1 MLSRHLEVSLR
12 LAMTLARQKSHE
24 YLTVEHLLLALLEN
38 NHAATTLK
46 ACGGDISTLR
56 AELEAYIN
64 KHTPTLDEDV
74 EQSPQPTQSFD
85 RILQRAI
92 FHVQSIGGGRL
103 VEGSDILVSMF
114 SEHDTYAVYL
124 LKKQGVSRLELTQY
138 LSHGQD
144 KADDGEAKS
153 GISSDSRSEKTS
165 KDPLVDFATNLNKR
179 AAEGKTDPLIGRA
192 SEIERTAQVLCRRR
206 KNNPL
211 LVGDPGVGKTSIAEG
226 LAWLI
231 INEKAPKPLNG
242 CVIYSLDI
250 GSLIA
255 GTKYRGD
262 FEKRMKSLL
271 DALRKKPN
279 AILFIDEIHMIIGAG
294 SSMSSNMDVSN
305 LIKPALANGE
315 LRCIGS
321 TTFSEYRQVFEKD
334 HALSRRFQKIDV
346 KEPSIEDSIDILRG
360 LKPRYEEFHNVSY
373 TDAALVS
380 AVKLSAKHVHERFL
394 PDKAIDVIDEAGAYK
409 RLGITPEIAD
419 TEAEDALLTTLE
431 EETSSSKAKSF
442 EFAELSQDSD
452 SAESGPKSMHQAADD
467 VDDSTNDDTST
478 SDKVDVSKSD
488 TSHNSAEAH
497 KSVTVIDVED
507 IEAIVAKLARIPPK
521 SVSND
526 DKSLLEHLDRDLKRL
541 VFGQDEAIDTLSDA
555 IKLSR
560 AGLKSPDKP
569 IGSFMFAGPTGVGK
583 TEVSRQLANLL
594 GVELVRFDMSEYMEA
609 HTASRLI
616 GAPPGYVGFD
626 QGGLLTEKIN
636 QFPHCVLLL
645 DEIEKA
651 HPDVFN
657 LLLQVMDHGTL
668 TDNNGRVS
676 SFKQVILI
684 MTTNVGADS
693 MSRASMGFTHQDHSK
708 DNSEA
713 LKRVFT
719 PEFRNRLDAIIQF
732 NPLDPSIVVSVVDK
746 FLVELQAQLDDKQVM
761 LEIDDE
767 VRDYLAAKGYDRL
780 MGARPM
786 QRLIQDEIKKPL
798 ASMILFGDLA
808 DGGTVHV
815 TLQTT
820 EDESE
825 QGSSTI
831 STDKADDNQPKAMDK
846 ATVNNREILLT
857 VVETHGSRNGDHSQ
871 SMPS

>member
-1 MLSRHLEVSLR
+1 MDADS
-12 LAMTLARQKSHE
+12 
-24 YLTVEHLLLALLEN
+24 
-38 NHAATTLK
+38 
-46 ACGGDISTLR
+46 
-56 AELEAYIN
+56 
-64 KHTPTLDEDV
+64 

-124 LKKQGVSRLELTQY
+124 LKKQGISRLELTQY

-144 KADDGEAKS
+144 KDEPSEPRASMTGERRSA
-153 GISSDSRSEKTS
+153 SEKTS
-165 KDPLVDFATNLNKR
+165 KDPLVEFATNLNQR
-179 AAEGKTDPLIGRA
+179 AAEGKTDPLIGRGP
-192 SEIERTAQVLCRRR
+192 EIERAAQVLCRRR

-211 LVGDPGVGKTSIAEG
+211 LVGEPGVGKTSIAEG

-231 INEKAPKPLNG
+231 INDKAPKPLNG

-271 DALRKKPN
+271 DALKKKPN

-321 TTFSEYRQVFEKD
+321 TTFTEYRQVFEKD

-346 KEPSIEDSIDILRG
+346 KEPSVDDSIDILRG
-360 LKPRYEEFHNVSY
+360 LKPRYEEFHNVEY
-373 TDAALVS
+373 TDEALVT
-380 AVKLSAKHVHERFL
+380 AVQLSAKHIHERFL

-409 RLGITPEIAD
+409 RLGIVADLDDIDAEESFIANLEQD
-419 TEAEDALLTTLE
+419 FDAQIDADE
-431 EETSSSKAKSF
+431 EGLGGDADDDSLDETSTANEMQEEANMAKANDKANGSKKSKGKR
-442 EFAELSQDSD
+442 A
-452 SAESGPKSMHQAADD
+452 PIK
-467 VDDSTNDDTST
+467 
-478 SDKVDVSKSD
+478 
-488 TSHNSAEAH
+488 
-497 KSVTVIDVED
+497 IDVAD
-507 IEAIVAKLARIPPK
+507 IEAIIAKLARIPPK
-521 SVSND
+521 SVSSD
-526 DKSLLEHLDRDLKRL
+526 DKSILEHLDRDLKHL
-541 VFGQDEAIDTLSDA
+541 VFGQDEAIETLADA

-560 AGLKSPDKP
+560 AGLKAPDKP

-616 GAPPGYVGFD
+616 GAPPGYVGYD

-636 QFPHCVLLL
+636 QHPHCVLLL

-668 TDNNGRVS
+668 TDNNGRVAI
-676 SFKQVILI
+676 FKQVIVI
-684 MTTNVGADS
+684 MTTNVGAES
-693 MSRASMGFTHQDHSK
+693 ISRSSMGFTQQDHSR
-708 DNSEA
+708 DNTEA

-732 NPLDPSIVVSVVDK
+732 NALDTSVVVSVVDK
-746 FLVELQAQLDDKQVM
+746 FLVELQVQLDDKQVT

-767 VRDYLAAKGYDRL
+767 VRDYLAEKGYDRL

-798 ASMILFGDLA
+798 ASMILFGDLVNGGIVHLSLEPKEANEQDGDTVKLDKNGGKSSDKGSA
-808 DGGTVHV
+808 D
-815 TLQTT
+815 
-820 EDESE
+820 SR
-825 QGSSTI
+825 I
-831 STDKADDNQPKAMDK
+831 
-846 ATVNNREILLT
+846 ILT
-857 VVETHGSRNGDHSQ
+857 VVETHEPHPDSESLA
-871 SMPS
+871 S

>member
-38 NHAATTLK
+38 THAANTLT
-46 ACGGDISTLR
+46 ACNANVTALR
-56 AELEAYIN
+56 TELEAYIN
-64 KHTPTLDEDV
+64 KHTPTVDPDT

-124 LKKQGVSRLELTQY
+124 LKKQGISRLELTQY

-144 KADDGEAKS
+144 KDESSEPRASMTGERR
-153 GISSDSRSEKTS
+153 SSASEKTS
-165 KDPLVDFATNLNKR
+165 KDPLVEFATNLNQR
-179 AAEGKTDPLIGRA
+179 AAEGKTDPLIGRGP
-192 SEIERTAQVLCRRR
+192 EIERAAQVLCRRR

-211 LVGDPGVGKTSIAEG
+211 LVGEPGVGKTSIAEG

-231 INEKAPKPLNG
+231 INDKAPKPLNG

-271 DALRKKPN
+271 DALKKKPN

-321 TTFSEYRQVFEKD
+321 TTFTEYRQVFEKD

-346 KEPSIEDSIDILRG
+346 KEPSVDDTIDILRG
-360 LKPRYEEFHNVSY
+360 LKPRYEEFHNVEY
-373 TDAALVS
+373 TDEALVT
-380 AVKLSAKHVHERFL
+380 AVQLSAKHIHERFL

-409 RLGITPEIAD
+409 RLGVVADADDIAAEESFIAD
-419 TEAEDALLTTLE
+419 IEQDFDAQIEADSDAYDDNE
-431 EETSSSKAKSF
+431 MQDEADIAKANDRAKS
-442 EFAELSQDSD
+442 
-452 SAESGPKSMHQAADD
+452 SA
-467 VDDSTNDDTST
+467 
-478 SDKVDVSKSD
+478 DKHVKGKR
-488 TSHNSAEAH
+488 API
-497 KSVTVIDVED
+497 KIDVAD
-507 IEAIVAKLARIPPK
+507 IEAIIAKLARIPPK
-521 SVSND
+521 SVSSD
-526 DKSLLEHLDRDLKRL
+526 DKSILQHLDRDLKHL
-541 VFGQDEAIDTLSDA
+541 VFGQDEAIATLADA

-560 AGLKSPDKP
+560 AGLKAPDKP

-616 GAPPGYVGFD
+616 GAPPGYVGYD

-636 QFPHCVLLL
+636 QHPHCVLLF

-668 TDNNGRVS
+668 TDNNGRVAI
-676 SFKQVILI
+676 FKQVIVI
-684 MTTNVGADS
+684 MTTNVGAES
-693 MSRASMGFTHQDHSK
+693 ISRSSMGFTQQDHSR
-708 DNSEA
+708 DNTEA

-732 NPLDPSIVVSVVDK
+732 NPLDTSVVVSVVDK
-746 FLVELQAQLDDKQVM
+746 FLVELQVQLDDKQVT

-767 VRDYLAAKGYDRL
+767 VREYLADKGYDRL

-798 ASMILFGDLA
+798 ANMILFGDLVN
-808 DGGTVHV
+808 GGVVHL
-815 TLQTT
+815 TL
-820 EDESE
+820 ESE
-825 QGSSTI
+825 ANGDTVKLDKSSDKGSSDSRI
-831 STDKADDNQPKAMDK
+831 
-846 ATVNNREILLT
+846 VLT
-857 VVETHGSRNGDHSQ
+857 VVETHEPRPDSESLA
-871 SMPS
+871 S

>member
-38 NHAATTLK
+38 NNAATTLK
-46 ACGGDISTLR
+46 ACGADIASLR
-56 AELEAYIN
+56 SDLEAYIE
-64 KHTPTLDEDV
+64 KHTPTLDADL
-74 EQSPQPTQSFD
+74 EQTPQATQSFD

-92 FHVQSIGGGRL
+92 FHVQSIGSGRL
-103 VEGSDILVSMF
+103 VQGSDILVSMF

-138 LSHGQD
+138 LSHGNEGD
-144 KADDGEAKS
+144 ETRNS
-153 GISSDSRSEKTS
+153 GSDSENGDAKGARLK
-165 KDPLVDFATNLNKR
+165 KDPLSEFAQNLNKR
-179 AAEGKTDPLIGRA
+179 AAEGKTDPLIGR
-192 SEIERTAQVLCRRR
+192 STEIERAAQVLCRRR

-231 INEKAPKPLNG
+231 INNKAPKPLQG

-262 FEKRMKSLL
+262 FEKRMKALL
-271 DALRKKPN
+271 DALKAKPN

-321 TTFSEYRQVFEKD
+321 TTFTEYRQVFEKD
-334 HALSRRFQKIDV
+334 HALSRRFQKIDIN
-346 KEPSIEDSIDILRG
+346 EPSIDDSIEILRG
-360 LKPRYEEFHNVSY
+360 LKPRYEEFHNVEY

-380 AVKLSAKHVHERFL
+380 AVKLSAKHIHERFL

-409 RLGITPEIAD
+409 RLGITPEADQVEDENQLIDEINNTDNTDYEAQIEADESELEHDAD
-419 TEAEDALLTTLE
+419 TDFDNEDQLDADIRAEDNA
-431 EETSSSKAKSF
+431 ETES
-442 EFAELSQDSD
+442 SD
-452 SAESGPKSMHQAADD
+452 SREEADKD
-467 VDDSTNDDTST
+467 RP
-478 SDKVDVSKSD
+478 
-488 TSHNSAEAH
+488 AP
-497 KSVTVIDVED
+497 TVIDVED
-507 IEAIVAKLARIPPK
+507 IEAIISKLARIPPK

-526 DKSLLEHLDRDLKRL
+526 DKSLLQYLERDLNRL
-541 VFGQDEAIDTLSDA
+541 VFGQDEAIKTLSDA

-560 AGLKSPDKP
+560 AGLKSSDKP

-583 TEVSRQLANLL
+583 TEVSKQLANLM
-594 GVELVRFDMSEYMEA
+594 GIELVRFDMSEYMEA

-636 QFPHCVLLL
+636 QHPHCVLLL

-657 LLLQVMDHGTL
+657 LLLQVMDHGSL
-668 TDNNGRVS
+668 TDNNGRVA

-693 MSRASMGFTHQDHSK
+693 ISRASMGFTKQDHSK
-708 DNSEA
+708 DNTEA
-713 LKRVFT
+713 MNRVFT

-732 NPLDPSIVVSVVDK
+732 NPLDPSIVISVVDK
-746 FLVELQAQLDDKQVM
+746 FLVELQAQLDDKQVV
-761 LEIDDE
+761 LEIDDA
-767 VRDYLAAKGYDRL
+767 VREYLAEKGYDRL

-786 QRLIQDEIKKPL
+786 QRLIQNEIKKPL
-798 ASMILFGDLA
+798 ANMVLFGDLSE
-808 DGGTVHV
+808 GGAVHV
-815 TLQTT
+815 TLS
-820 EDESE
+820 DEPFESPVD
-825 QGSSTI
+825 SD
-831 STDKADDNQPKAMDK
+831 DKAA
-846 ATVNNREILLT
+846 AEGSRILLT
-857 VVETHGSRNGDHSQ
+857 VVEQHGQRGVEYAEG
-871 SMPS
+871 

>member
-1 MLSRHLEVSLR
+1 MLSLELQSTLR
-12 LAMTLARQKSHE
+12 LVVTLAKQRAHE

-38 NHAATTLK
+38 ENAVEALV
-46 ACGGDISTLR
+46 ACAVNVDQLGKDLTQ
-56 AELEAYIN
+56 YIDE
-64 KHTPTLDEDV
+64 HTPTVDINEDY
-74 EQSPQPTQSFD
+74 SPQPTRSFD

-92 FHVQSIGGGRL
+92 FHVQSVASSRL
-103 VEGSDILVSMF
+103 VEGSDLLVSMF

-124 LKKQGVSRLELTQY
+124 LKKQGVTRLELTQY

-144 KADDGEAKS
+144 KKVRDKLTSVETEEAGEKAN
-153 GISSDSRSEKTS
+153 
-165 KDPLVDFATNLNKR
+165 KDPLTEFTINLNQK
-179 AAEGKTDPLIGRA
+179 ASTGGTDPLIGRQA
-192 SEIERTAQVLCRRR
+192 EIERTAQILCRRR

-231 INEKAPKPLNG
+231 VNDKAPKPLSG
-242 CVIYSLDI
+242 CVVYSLDI
-250 GSLIA
+250 GALIA

-262 FEKRMKSLL
+262 FEKRMKALL
-271 DALRKKPN
+271 DALKAKPN

-305 LIKPALANGE
+305 LIKPALASGE

-321 TTFSEYRQVFEKD
+321 TTFAEYRQVFEKD

-346 KEPSIEDSIDILRG
+346 NEPSINETIDILRG
-360 LKPRYEEFHNVSY
+360 LKKQYEKFHNVSY
-373 TDAALVS
+373 TDQALQS
-380 AVKLSAKHVHERFL
+380 AVHLAVKHIHERFL
-394 PDKAIDVIDEAGAYK
+394 PDKAIDVIDEAGAFV
-409 RLGITPEIAD
+409 RLQKQAENQVESSVDSNQSVDAVANDKLSNQPVVD
-419 TEAEDALLTTLE
+419 EDALVDDLDI
-431 EETSSSKAKSF
+431 S
-442 EFAELSQDSD
+442 
-452 SAESGPKSMHQAADD
+452 HAADGVVEPEAMLSEAD
-467 VDDSTNDDTST
+467 N
-478 SDKVDVSKSD
+478 KVIDAAQQDGEV
-488 TSHNSAEAH
+488 
-497 KSVTVIDVED
+497 VIDVPQ
-507 IEAIVAKLARIPPK
+507 IEYIISKIARIPPK
-521 SVSND
+521 SVSTD
-526 DKSLLEHLDRDLKRL
+526 DKSVLQNLESNLKHL
-541 VFGQDEAIDTLSDA
+541 VFGQDEAIKNLADA

-560 AGLKSPDKP
+560 AGLKPDDKP

-594 GVELVRFDMSEYMEA
+594 GIELVRFDMSEYMEA

-657 LLLQVMDHGTL
+657 LLLQVMDHGSL
-668 TDNNGRVS
+668 TDNNGRTS

-693 MSRASMGFTHQDHSK
+693 ISRNSMGFTKQDHSR

-713 LKRVFT
+713 MKRMFT

-732 NPLDPSIVVSVVDK
+732 NPLDQNVIVSVVDK
-746 FLVELQAQLDDKQVM
+746 FLVELQAQLDDKKVV

-767 VRDYLAAKGYDRL
+767 VRNYLAEKGYDRL

-786 QRLIQDEIKKPL
+786 NRLIQDEIKKPL
-798 ASMILFGDLA
+798 AEQILFGDLVN
-808 DGGTVHV
+808 GGTVSIRMNADKTAIELV
-815 TLQTT
+815 PI
-820 EDESE
+820 DEK
-825 QGSSTI
+825 QV
-831 STDKADDNQPKAMDK
+831 DN
-846 ATVNNREILLT
+846 V
-857 VVETHGSRNGDHSQ
+857 
-871 SMPS
+871 

>member
-38 NHAATTLK
+38 NHAASTLK
-46 ACGGDISTLR
+46 ACGSDNAALR
-56 AELEAYIN
+56 TELEAYID
-64 KHTPTLDEDV
+64 KHTPKLDEDV

-144 KADDGEAKS
+144 KEEDSESNAS
-153 GISSDSRSEKTS
+153 TSTSSRSEKTS
-165 KDPLVDFATNLNKR
+165 KDPLVEFATNLNQR

-192 SEIERTAQVLCRRR
+192 NEIERTAQVLCRRR

-231 INEKAPKPLNG
+231 INDKAPKPLSG

-262 FEKRMKSLL
+262 FEKRMKGLL
-271 DALRKKPN
+271 DALKKKPN

-346 KEPSIEDSIDILRG
+346 NEPSIDDSIDILRG

-373 TDAALVS
+373 TDAALVT
-380 AVKLSAKHVHERFL
+380 AVKLSAKHIHERFL

-409 RLGITPEIAD
+409 RLGISAD
-419 TEAEDALLTTLE
+419 TADTKAEDALISSLEKGSLTSVLKKDGSDTAVNSELDDADLE
-431 EETSSSKAKSF
+431 ALGESLGDEQSSSSSKAD
-442 EFAELSQDSD
+442 LSKTSA
-452 SAESGPKSMHQAADD
+452 AESEAVESSTESDESNADAAP
-467 VDDSTNDDTST
+467 TI
-478 SDKVDVSKSD
+478 
-488 TSHNSAEAH
+488 
-497 KSVTVIDVED
+497 IDVED

-526 DKSLLEHLDRDLKRL
+526 DKSILEHLDRDLKRL
-541 VFGQDEAIDTLSDA
+541 VFGQDEAIGTLADA

-560 AGLKSPDKP
+560 AGLKSPEKP

-583 TEVSRQLANLL
+583 TEVSRQLAKLL
-594 GVELVRFDMSEYMEA
+594 GVELIRFDMSEYMEA

-636 QFPHCVLLL
+636 QFPHSVLLL

-668 TDNNGRVS
+668 TDNNGRVA
-676 SFKQVILI
+676 SFKQVIII

-693 MSRASMGFTHQDHSK
+693 ISRSSMGFTHQDHSK
-708 DNSEA
+708 DNTEA
-713 LKRVFT
+713 LNRVFT

-732 NPLDPSIVVSVVDK
+732 NALDPSVVVSVVDK
-746 FLVELQAQLDDKQVM
+746 FLVELQAQLDDKQVV

-767 VRDYLAAKGYDRL
+767 VRDYLAEKGYDRL

-798 ASMILFGDLA
+798 ASMILFGELS
-808 DGGTVHV
+808 DGGAVHV
-815 TLQTT
+815 TLAPK
-820 EDESE
+820 SE
-825 QGSSTI
+825 EGADLD
-831 STDKADDNQPKAMDK
+831 STDSQASDAQVSTKGSRI
-846 ATVNNREILLT
+846 VLT
-857 VVETHGSRNGDHSQ
+857 VVESHASPHDHNESL
-871 SMPS
+871 PS

>member
-38 NHAATTLK
+38 TNAANTLT
-46 ACGGDISTLR
+46 ACNANVSTLR
-56 AELEAYIN
+56 SELEAYIN
-64 KHTPTLDEDV
+64 KHTPTVDAET

-124 LKKQGVSRLELTQY
+124 LKKQGISRLELTQY

-144 KADDGEAKS
+144 KDEPSEPRASMTGERRSA
-153 GISSDSRSEKTS
+153 SEKTS
-165 KDPLVDFATNLNKR
+165 KDPLVEFATNLNQR
-179 AAEGKTDPLIGRA
+179 AAEGKTDPLIGRGP
-192 SEIERTAQVLCRRR
+192 EIERAAQVLCRRR

-211 LVGDPGVGKTSIAEG
+211 LVGEPGVGKTSIAEG

-231 INEKAPKPLNG
+231 INDKAPKPLNG

-271 DALRKKPN
+271 DALKKKPN

-321 TTFSEYRQVFEKD
+321 TTFTEYRQVFEKD

-346 KEPSIEDSIDILRG
+346 KEPSVDDSIDILRG
-360 LKPRYEEFHNVSY
+360 LKPRYEEFHNVEY
-373 TDAALVS
+373 TDEALVT
-380 AVKLSAKHVHERFL
+380 AVQLSAKHIHERFL

-409 RLGITPEIAD
+409 RLGIVADLDDIDAEESFIAD
-419 TEAEDALLTTLE
+419 LEQDFDAQIDADE
-431 EETSSSKAKSF
+431 EGF
-442 EFAELSQDSD
+442 E
-452 SAESGPKSMHQAADD
+452 G
-467 VDDSTNDDTST
+467 VDDDGIDDTGT
-478 SDKVDVSKSD
+478 VNEMQDEANAAKANDRAKADGSK
-488 TSHNSAEAH
+488 
-497 KSVTVIDVED
+497 KSKGKRAPIKIDVAD

-521 SVSND
+521 SVSSD
-526 DKSLLEHLDRDLKRL
+526 DKSILQHLDRDLKHL
-541 VFGQDEAIDTLSDA
+541 VFGQDEAIETLADA

-560 AGLKSPDKP
+560 AGLKAPDKP

-616 GAPPGYVGFD
+616 GAPPGYVGYD

-636 QFPHCVLLL
+636 QHPHCVLLL

-668 TDNNGRVS
+668 TDNNGRVAI
-676 SFKQVILI
+676 FKQVIVI

-693 MSRASMGFTHQDHSK
+693 ISRSSMGFTQQDHSR
-708 DNSEA
+708 DNTEA

-732 NPLDPSIVVSVVDK
+732 NPLDTSVVVSVVDK
-746 FLVELQAQLDDKQVM
+746 FLVELQVQLDDKQVT

-767 VRDYLAAKGYDRL
+767 VRDYLADKGYDRL

-798 ASMILFGDLA
+798 ASMILFGDLVNGGVVHLTLEPEDA
-808 DGGTVHV
+808 KDQDGNAVKLEKGS
-815 TLQTT
+815 
-820 EDESE
+820 DK
-825 QGSSTI
+825 GSSDSRI
-831 STDKADDNQPKAMDK
+831 
-846 ATVNNREILLT
+846 ILT
-857 VVETHGSRNGDHSQ
+857 VVETHEPHPDSESLA
-871 SMPS
+871 S

>member
-38 NHAATTLK
+38 THAANTLT
-46 ACGGDISTLR
+46 ACNANVSTLR
-56 AELEAYIN
+56 TELEAYIN
-64 KHTPTLDEDV
+64 KHTPTVDV
-74 EQSPQPTQSFD
+74 DTEQSPQPTQSFD

-124 LKKQGVSRLELTQY
+124 LKKQGISRLELTQY

-144 KADDGEAKS
+144 KDEPSEPRASMTGERRSA
-153 GISSDSRSEKTS
+153 SEKTS
-165 KDPLVDFATNLNKR
+165 KDPLVEFATNLNQR

-192 SEIERTAQVLCRRR
+192 SEIERAAQVLCRRR

-211 LVGDPGVGKTSIAEG
+211 LVGEPGVGKTSIAEG

-231 INEKAPKPLNG
+231 INDRAPKPLNG

-271 DALRKKPN
+271 DALKKKPN

-321 TTFSEYRQVFEKD
+321 TTFTEYRQVFEKD

-346 KEPSIEDSIDILRG
+346 KEPSVDDSIDILRG
-360 LKPRYEEFHNVSY
+360 LKPRYEEFHNVEY
-373 TDAALVS
+373 TDEALVS
-380 AVKLSAKHVHERFL
+380 AVQLSAKHIHERFL

-409 RLGITPEIAD
+409 RLGVIPDAADIDAEESFIAD
-419 TEAEDALLTTLE
+419 IEQD
-431 EETSSSKAKSF
+431 F
-442 EFAELSQDSD
+442 DSQIDSD
-452 SAESGPKSMHQAADD
+452 EGFDTDNEVVDNEMKSEAD
-467 VDDSTNDDTST
+467 TAKANDRAQS
-478 SDKVDVSKSD
+478 SDKIKTSKS
-488 TSHNSAEAH
+488 
-497 KSVTVIDVED
+497 KKKPPIKIDVAD
-507 IEAIVAKLARIPPK
+507 IEAIIAKLARIPPK
-521 SVSND
+521 SVSSD
-526 DKSLLEHLDRDLKRL
+526 DKSILEHLDRDLKHL
-541 VFGQDEAIDTLSDA
+541 VFGQDEAIETLADA

-560 AGLKSPDKP
+560 AGLKAPDKP

-583 TEVSRQLANLL
+583 TEVSRQLASLL

-616 GAPPGYVGFD
+616 GAPPGYVGYD

-636 QFPHCVLLL
+636 QYPHCVLLL

-668 TDNNGRVS
+668 TDNNGRVAI
-676 SFKQVILI
+676 FKQVIVI

-693 MSRASMGFTHQDHSK
+693 ISRSSMGFTQQDHSR
-708 DNSEA
+708 DNTEA

-732 NPLDPSIVVSVVDK
+732 NPLDTSVVVSVVDK
-746 FLVELQAQLDDKQVM
+746 FLVELQVQLDDKQVT

-767 VRDYLAAKGYDRL
+767 VRDYLANKGYDRL

-798 ASMILFGDLA
+798 ASMILFGDLVN
-808 DGGTVHV
+808 GGVVHL
-815 TLQTT
+815 TLEPEATDSK
-820 EDESE
+820 DEAAVKLSKNSDK
-825 QGSSTI
+825 GSASSRI
-831 STDKADDNQPKAMDK
+831 
-846 ATVNNREILLT
+846 VLT
-857 VVETHGSRNGDHSQ
+857 VVETHEPHPDSESLA
-871 SMPS
+871 S

>member
-38 NHAATTLK
+38 THAANTLT
-46 ACGGDISTLR
+46 ACNANVSALR
-56 AELEAYIN
+56 TELEAYIN
-64 KHTPTLDEDV
+64 KHTPTVDPDT

-124 LKKQGVSRLELTQY
+124 LKKQGISRLELTQY

-144 KADDGEAKS
+144 KDEPSEPRASMTGERR
-153 GISSDSRSEKTS
+153 SSASEKTS
-165 KDPLVDFATNLNKR
+165 KDPLVEFATNLNQR
-179 AAEGKTDPLIGRA
+179 AAEGKTDPLIGRGP
-192 SEIERTAQVLCRRR
+192 EIERAAQVLCRRR

-211 LVGDPGVGKTSIAEG
+211 LVGEPGVGKTSIAEG

-231 INEKAPKPLNG
+231 INDKAPKPLNG

-271 DALRKKPN
+271 DALKKKPN

-321 TTFSEYRQVFEKD
+321 TTFTEYRQVFEKD

-346 KEPSIEDSIDILRG
+346 KEPSVDDTIDILRG
-360 LKPRYEEFHNVSY
+360 LKPRYEEFHNVVY
-373 TDAALVS
+373 TDEALVT
-380 AVKLSAKHVHERFL
+380 AVQLSAKHIHERFL

-409 RLGITPEIAD
+409 RLGVVADADDIEAEESFIAD
-419 TEAEDALLTTLE
+419 IEQEFDAQIEADIDGLDSDTYGDNEMQDEADIAKANDRAK
-431 EETSSSKAKSF
+431 SSVDKKAKGKR
-442 EFAELSQDSD
+442 A
-452 SAESGPKSMHQAADD
+452 PIK
-467 VDDSTNDDTST
+467 
-478 SDKVDVSKSD
+478 
-488 TSHNSAEAH
+488 
-497 KSVTVIDVED
+497 IDVAD

-521 SVSND
+521 SVSSD
-526 DKSLLEHLDRDLKRL
+526 DKSILQHLDRDLKHL
-541 VFGQDEAIDTLSDA
+541 VFGQDEAIATLADA

-560 AGLKSPDKP
+560 AGLKAPDKP

-616 GAPPGYVGFD
+616 GAPPGYVGYD

-636 QFPHCVLLL
+636 QHPHCVLLF

-668 TDNNGRVS
+668 TDNNGRVAI
-676 SFKQVILI
+676 FKQVIVI
-684 MTTNVGADS
+684 MTTNVGAES
-693 MSRASMGFTHQDHSK
+693 ISRSSMGFTQQDHSR
-708 DNSEA
+708 DNTES

-732 NPLDPSIVVSVVDK
+732 NPLDTSVVVSVVDK
-746 FLVELQAQLDDKQVM
+746 FLVELQVQLDDKQVT

-798 ASMILFGDLA
+798 ANMILFGDLVNGGVVHLTLEPEASDGDTVKLDKSSDKGSA
-808 DGGTVHV
+808 D
-815 TLQTT
+815 
-820 EDESE
+820 SR
-825 QGSSTI
+825 I
-831 STDKADDNQPKAMDK
+831 
-846 ATVNNREILLT
+846 ILT
-857 VVETHGSRNGDHSQ
+857 VVETHEPRPDSESLA
-871 SMPS
+871 S

>member
-38 NHAATTLK
+38 THAANTLT
-46 ACGGDISTLR
+46 ACNANVSALR
-56 AELEAYIN
+56 TELEAYIN
-64 KHTPTLDEDV
+64 KHTPTVDPDT

-124 LKKQGVSRLELTQY
+124 LKKQGISRLELTQY

-144 KADDGEAKS
+144 KDEASEPRASMTGERR
-153 GISSDSRSEKTS
+153 SSASEKTS
-165 KDPLVDFATNLNKR
+165 KDPLVEFATNLNQR
-179 AAEGKTDPLIGRA
+179 AAEGKTDPLIGRGP
-192 SEIERTAQVLCRRR
+192 EIERAAQVLCRRR

-211 LVGDPGVGKTSIAEG
+211 LVGEPGVGKTSIAEG

-231 INEKAPKPLNG
+231 INDKAPKPLNG

-271 DALRKKPN
+271 DALKKKPN

-321 TTFSEYRQVFEKD
+321 TTFTEYRQVFEKD

-346 KEPSIEDSIDILRG
+346 KEPSVDDTIDILRG
-360 LKPRYEEFHNVSY
+360 LKPRYEEFHNVVY
-373 TDAALVS
+373 TDEALVT
-380 AVKLSAKHVHERFL
+380 AVQLSAKHIHERFL

-409 RLGITPEIAD
+409 RLGVVADADDIEAEESFIAD
-419 TEAEDALLTTLE
+419 IEQEFDAQIEADIDGLDSDTYSDNEMQE
-431 EETSSSKAKSF
+431 EADIAKANDLAKSSVNKKAKGKR
-442 EFAELSQDSD
+442 A
-452 SAESGPKSMHQAADD
+452 PIK
-467 VDDSTNDDTST
+467 
-478 SDKVDVSKSD
+478 
-488 TSHNSAEAH
+488 
-497 KSVTVIDVED
+497 IDVAD

-521 SVSND
+521 SVSSD
-526 DKSLLEHLDRDLKRL
+526 DKSILQHLDRDLKHL
-541 VFGQDEAIDTLSDA
+541 VFGQDEAIATLADA

-560 AGLKSPDKP
+560 AGLKAPDKP

-616 GAPPGYVGFD
+616 GAPPGYVGYD

-636 QFPHCVLLL
+636 QHPHCVLLF

-668 TDNNGRVS
+668 TDNNGRVAI
-676 SFKQVILI
+676 FKQVIVI
-684 MTTNVGADS
+684 MTTNVGAES
-693 MSRASMGFTHQDHSK
+693 ISRSSMGFTQQDHSR
-708 DNSEA
+708 DNTES

-732 NPLDPSIVVSVVDK
+732 NPLDTSVVVSVVDK
-746 FLVELQAQLDDKQVM
+746 FLVELQVQLDDKQVT

-798 ASMILFGDLA
+798 ANMILFGDLVNGGVVHLTLEPEASDGDTVKLDKSSDKGSA
-808 DGGTVHV
+808 D
-815 TLQTT
+815 
-820 EDESE
+820 SR
-825 QGSSTI
+825 I
-831 STDKADDNQPKAMDK
+831 
-846 ATVNNREILLT
+846 ILT
-857 VVETHGSRNGDHSQ
+857 VVETHEPRPDSESLA
-871 SMPS
+871 S

>member
-1 MLSRHLEVSLR
+1 MLSLELQSTLR
-12 LAMTLARQKSHE
+12 LVVTLAKQRAHE

-38 NHAATTLK
+38 ENAVEALV
-46 ACGGDISTLR
+46 ACAVNVDQLGKDLTQ
-56 AELEAYIN
+56 YIDE
-64 KHTPTLDEDV
+64 HTPTVDINEDY
-74 EQSPQPTQSFD
+74 SPQPTRSFD

-92 FHVQSIGGGRL
+92 FHVQSVASSRL
-103 VEGSDILVSMF
+103 VEGSDLLVSMF

-124 LKKQGVSRLELTQY
+124 LKKQGVTRLELTQY

-144 KADDGEAKS
+144 KKVRDKLTSVETEETGEKAN
-153 GISSDSRSEKTS
+153 
-165 KDPLVDFATNLNKR
+165 KDPLTEFTVNLNQK
-179 AAEGKTDPLIGRA
+179 ASTGGTDPLIGRQA
-192 SEIERTAQVLCRRR
+192 EIERTAQILCRRR
-206 KNNPL
+206 KNNPR

-231 INEKAPKPLNG
+231 VNDKAPKPLSG
-242 CVIYSLDI
+242 CVVYSLDI
-250 GSLIA
+250 GALIA

-262 FEKRMKSLL
+262 FEKRMKALL
-271 DALRKKPN
+271 DALKAKPN

-305 LIKPALANGE
+305 LIKPALASGE

-321 TTFSEYRQVFEKD
+321 TTFTEYRQVFEKD

-346 KEPSIEDSIDILRG
+346 NEPSINETIDILRG
-360 LKPRYEEFHNVSY
+360 LKKQYEKFHNVSY
-373 TDAALVS
+373 TDQALQS
-380 AVKLSAKHVHERFL
+380 AVHLAVKHIHERFL
-394 PDKAIDVIDEAGAYK
+394 PDKAIDVIDEAGAFV
-409 RLGITPEIAD
+409 RLQKQAENQVESSVDSNQSVDAVANDKLSNQPVVD
-419 TEAEDALLTTLE
+419 EDALVDDLDA
-431 EETSSSKAKSF
+431 S
-442 EFAELSQDSD
+442 
-452 SAESGPKSMHQAADD
+452 HAADGVVEPEAMLSEAD
-467 VDDSTNDDTST
+467 N
-478 SDKVDVSKSD
+478 KVIDAAQQDGEV
-488 TSHNSAEAH
+488 
-497 KSVTVIDVED
+497 VIDVPQ
-507 IEAIVAKLARIPPK
+507 IEYIISKIARIPPK
-521 SVSND
+521 SVSTD
-526 DKSLLEHLDRDLKRL
+526 DKSVLQNLESNLKHL
-541 VFGQDEAIDTLSDA
+541 VFGQDEAIKNLADA

-560 AGLKSPDKP
+560 AGLKPDDKP

-594 GVELVRFDMSEYMEA
+594 GIELVRFDMSEYMEA

-657 LLLQVMDHGTL
+657 LLLQVMDHGSL
-668 TDNNGRVS
+668 TDNNGRTS

-693 MSRASMGFTHQDHSK
+693 ISRNSMGFTKQDHSR

-713 LKRVFT
+713 MKRMFT

-732 NPLDPSIVVSVVDK
+732 NPLDQNVIVSVVDK
-746 FLVELQAQLDDKQVM
+746 FLVELQAQLDDKKVV

-767 VRDYLAAKGYDRL
+767 VRNYLAEKGYDRL

-786 QRLIQDEIKKPL
+786 NRLIQDEIKKPL
-798 ASMILFGDLA
+798 AEQILFGDLVN
-808 DGGTVHV
+808 GGTVSIRMNADKTAIELV
-815 TLQTT
+815 PI
-820 EDESE
+820 DEK
-825 QGSSTI
+825 QV
-831 STDKADDNQPKAMDK
+831 DN
-846 ATVNNREILLT
+846 V
-857 VVETHGSRNGDHSQ
+857 
-871 SMPS
+871 

>member
-38 NHAATTLK
+38 THAANTLT
-46 ACGGDISTLR
+46 ACNANVSTLR
-56 AELEAYIN
+56 TELEAYIN
-64 KHTPTLDEDV
+64 KHTPTVDADT

-124 LKKQGVSRLELTQY
+124 LKKQGISRLELTQY

-144 KADDGEAKS
+144 KDEPSEPRASMTGERRSA
-153 GISSDSRSEKTS
+153 SEKTS
-165 KDPLVDFATNLNKR
+165 RDPLVEFATNLNQR
-179 AAEGKTDPLIGRA
+179 AAEGKTDPLIGRGP
-192 SEIERTAQVLCRRR
+192 EIERAAQVLCRRR

-211 LVGDPGVGKTSIAEG
+211 LVGEPGVGKTSIAEG

-231 INEKAPKPLNG
+231 INDKAPKPLNG

-271 DALRKKPN
+271 DALKKKPN

-321 TTFSEYRQVFEKD
+321 TTFTEYRQVFEKD

-346 KEPSIEDSIDILRG
+346 KEPSVDDTIDILRG
-360 LKPRYEEFHNVSY
+360 LKPRYEEFHNVEY
-373 TDAALVS
+373 TDEALVT
-380 AVKLSAKHVHERFL
+380 AVQLSAKHIHERFL

-409 RLGITPEIAD
+409 RLGVIPDADDIDAEESFIAD
-419 TEAEDALLTTLE
+419 IEQDFDAQIDADVEGLDGDTYSDSEMQDEAETAKANDR
-431 EETSSSKAKSF
+431 AKSF
-442 EFAELSQDSD
+442 SE
-452 SAESGPKSMHQAADD
+452 
-467 VDDSTNDDTST
+467 
-478 SDKVDVSKSD
+478 SKS
-488 TSHNSAEAH
+488 AKA
-497 KSVTVIDVED
+497 KKKPPMKIDVAD

-521 SVSND
+521 SVSSD
-526 DKSLLEHLDRDLKRL
+526 DKSILQHLDRDLKHL
-541 VFGQDEAIDTLSDA
+541 VFGQDEAIETLADA

-560 AGLKSPDKP
+560 AGLKAPDKP

-616 GAPPGYVGFD
+616 GAPPGYVGYD

-636 QFPHCVLLL
+636 QHPHCVLLL

-668 TDNNGRVS
+668 TDNNGRVAI
-676 SFKQVILI
+676 FKQVIVI

-693 MSRASMGFTHQDHSK
+693 ISRSSMGFTQQDHSR
-708 DNSEA
+708 DNTES

-732 NPLDPSIVVSVVDK
+732 NPLDTSVVVSVVDK
-746 FLVELQAQLDDKQVM
+746 FLVELQVQLDDKQVT

-767 VRDYLAAKGYDRL
+767 VRDYLANKGYDRL

-786 QRLIQDEIKKPL
+786 QRLIQDEIKKSL
-798 ASMILFGDLA
+798 ASMILFGDLVNGGVVHLTLEPEA
-808 DGGTVHV
+808 HDEQDGDSVKLDKYSGKT
-815 TLQTT
+815 
-820 EDESE
+820 DYK
-825 QGSSTI
+825 
-831 STDKADDNQPKAMDK
+831 STDKGSADS
-846 ATVNNREILLT
+846 RIILT
-857 VVETHGSRNGDHSQ
+857 VVETHEPHPDSESLA
-871 SMPS
+871 S

>member
-38 NHAATTLK
+38 THAANTLTACNANVTTLR
-46 ACGGDISTLR
+46 S
-56 AELEAYIN
+56 ELEAYIN
-64 KHTPTLDEDV
+64 KHTPTVDADM

-124 LKKQGVSRLELTQY
+124 LKKQGISRLELTQY

-144 KADDGEAKS
+144 KEEPAESRASMSGERRS
-153 GISSDSRSEKTS
+153 PSEKTS
-165 KDPLVDFATNLNKR
+165 KDPLVEFATNLNQR

-192 SEIERTAQVLCRRR
+192 SEIERAAQVLCRRR

-211 LVGDPGVGKTSIAEG
+211 LVGEPGVGKTSIAEG

-231 INEKAPKPLNG
+231 INDKAPKPLNG

-271 DALRKKPN
+271 DALKKKPN
-279 AILFIDEIHMIIGAG
+279 AILFIDEVHMIIGAG

-321 TTFSEYRQVFEKD
+321 TTFTEYRQVFEKD

-346 KEPSIEDSIDILRG
+346 KEPSVSDTIDILRG
-360 LKPRYEEFHNVSY
+360 LKPRYEEFHNVEY
-373 TDAALVS
+373 TDEALVT
-380 AVKLSAKHVHERFL
+380 AVELSSKHIHERFL

-409 RLGITPEIAD
+409 RLGVIPDAEDIKAEESFIAD
-419 TEAEDALLTTLE
+419 LEKDFDDPISEIDLDIDNEMKDEADAAIADAKNITLDDLQSA
-431 EETSSSKAKSF
+431 TSKK
-442 EFAELSQDSD
+442 
-452 SAESGPKSMHQAADD
+452 PPMKI
-467 VDDSTNDDTST
+467 
-478 SDKVDVSKSD
+478 DVS
-488 TSHNSAEAH
+488 
-497 KSVTVIDVED
+497 D

-521 SVSND
+521 SVSSD
-526 DKSLLEHLDRDLKRL
+526 DKSILEHLDRDLKRL
-541 VFGQDEAIDTLSDA
+541 VFGQDEAIATLADA

-560 AGLKSPDKP
+560 AGLKAPDKP

-636 QFPHCVLLL
+636 QHPHCVLLL

-668 TDNNGRVS
+668 TDNNGRVAI
-676 SFKQVILI
+676 FKQVIVI

-693 MSRASMGFTHQDHSK
+693 ISRSSMGFTQQDHSR
-708 DNSEA
+708 DNTES

-719 PEFRNRLDAIIQF
+719 PEFRNRLDATIQF
-732 NPLDPSIVVSVVDK
+732 NALDTSVVVSVVDK
-746 FLVELQAQLDDKQVM
+746 FLVELQAQLDDKQVT

-767 VRDYLAAKGYDRL
+767 VRDYLAQKGYDRL

-798 ASMILFGDLA
+798 ASMILFGDLVN
-808 DGGTVHV
+808 GGVVHL
-815 TLQTT
+815 TLEP
-820 EDESE
+820 EDIDASDEDSIKLNKDSE
-825 QGSSTI
+825 IISDKGSSDSRI
-831 STDKADDNQPKAMDK
+831 
-846 ATVNNREILLT
+846 ILT
-857 VVETHGSRNGDHSQ
+857 VVETHEPRSDSE
-871 SMPS
+871 SVAS

>member
-38 NHAATTLK
+38 TNAANTLT
-46 ACGGDISTLR
+46 ACNANVSTLR
-56 AELEAYIN
+56 SELEAYIN
-64 KHTPTLDEDV
+64 KHTPTVDADS

-124 LKKQGVSRLELTQY
+124 LKKQGISRLELTQY

-144 KADDGEAKS
+144 KDEPSEPRASMTGERRSA
-153 GISSDSRSEKTS
+153 SEKTS
-165 KDPLVDFATNLNKR
+165 KDPLVEFATNLNQR
-179 AAEGKTDPLIGRA
+179 AAEGKTDPLIGRGP
-192 SEIERTAQVLCRRR
+192 EIERAAQVLCRRR

-211 LVGDPGVGKTSIAEG
+211 LVGEPGVGKTSIAEG

-231 INEKAPKPLNG
+231 INDKAPKPLNG

-271 DALRKKPN
+271 DALKKKPN
-279 AILFIDEIHMIIGAG
+279 TILFIDEIHMIIGAG

-321 TTFSEYRQVFEKD
+321 TTFTEYRQVFEKD

-346 KEPSIEDSIDILRG
+346 KEPSVDDSIDILRG
-360 LKPRYEEFHNVSY
+360 LKPRYEEFHNVEY
-373 TDAALVS
+373 TDEALVT
-380 AVKLSAKHVHERFL
+380 AVQLSAKHIHERFL

-409 RLGITPEIAD
+409 RLGIVADLDDIDAEESFIANLEQD
-419 TEAEDALLTTLE
+419 FDAQIDADE
-431 EETSSSKAKSF
+431 EG
-442 EFAELSQDSD
+442 LGGD
-452 SAESGPKSMHQAADD
+452 ADD
-467 VDDSTNDDTST
+467 DSLDETRTANEMQEEANTAKAND
-478 SDKVDVSKSD
+478 KANGSK
-488 TSHNSAEAH
+488 
-497 KSVTVIDVED
+497 KSKGKRAPIKIDVAD
-507 IEAIVAKLARIPPK
+507 IEAIIAKLARIPPK
-521 SVSND
+521 SVSSD
-526 DKSLLEHLDRDLKRL
+526 DKSILEHLDRDLKHL
-541 VFGQDEAIDTLSDA
+541 VFGQDEAIETLADA

-560 AGLKSPDKP
+560 AGLKAPDKP

-616 GAPPGYVGFD
+616 GAPPGYVGYD

-636 QFPHCVLLL
+636 QHPHCVLLL

-668 TDNNGRVS
+668 TDNNGRVAI
-676 SFKQVILI
+676 FKQVIVI
-684 MTTNVGADS
+684 MTTNVGAES
-693 MSRASMGFTHQDHSK
+693 ISRSSMGFTQQDHSR
-708 DNSEA
+708 DNTEA

-732 NPLDPSIVVSVVDK
+732 NALDTSVVVSVVDK
-746 FLVELQAQLDDKQVM
+746 FLVELQVQLDDKQVT

-767 VRDYLAAKGYDRL
+767 VRDYLAEKGYDRL

-798 ASMILFGDLA
+798 ASMILFGDLVNGGIVHLSLEPKEANEQDDDTVKLDKNGGKSSDKGSA
-808 DGGTVHV
+808 D
-815 TLQTT
+815 
-820 EDESE
+820 SR
-825 QGSSTI
+825 I
-831 STDKADDNQPKAMDK
+831 
-846 ATVNNREILLT
+846 ILT
-857 VVETHGSRNGDHSQ
+857 VVETHEPHPDSESLA
-871 SMPS
+871 S

>member
-38 NHAATTLK
+38 TNAANTLT
-46 ACGGDISTLR
+46 ACNANVSTLR
-56 AELEAYIN
+56 SELEAYVN
-64 KHTPTLDEDV
+64 KHTPTVDADS

-124 LKKQGVSRLELTQY
+124 LKKQGISRLELTQY

-144 KADDGEAKS
+144 KDEPSEPRASMTGERRSA
-153 GISSDSRSEKTS
+153 SEKTS
-165 KDPLVDFATNLNKR
+165 KDPLVEFATNLNQR
-179 AAEGKTDPLIGRA
+179 AAEGKTDPLIGRGP
-192 SEIERTAQVLCRRR
+192 EIERAAQVLCRRR

-211 LVGDPGVGKTSIAEG
+211 LVGEPGVGKTSIAEG

-231 INEKAPKPLNG
+231 INDKAPKPLNG

-250 GSLIA
+250 GTLIA

-271 DALRKKPN
+271 DALKKKPN

-321 TTFSEYRQVFEKD
+321 TTFTEYRQVFEKD

-346 KEPSIEDSIDILRG
+346 KEPSVDDSIDILRG
-360 LKPRYEEFHNVSY
+360 LKPRYEEFHNVEY
-373 TDAALVS
+373 TDEALVT
-380 AVKLSAKHVHERFL
+380 AVQLSAKHIHERFL

-409 RLGITPEIAD
+409 RLGIVADLDDIDAEESFIANLEQD
-419 TEAEDALLTTLE
+419 FDAQIDADE
-431 EETSSSKAKSF
+431 EGLGGDADDDSLDETSTANEMQEEANMAKANDKANGSKKSKGKR
-442 EFAELSQDSD
+442 A
-452 SAESGPKSMHQAADD
+452 PIK
-467 VDDSTNDDTST
+467 
-478 SDKVDVSKSD
+478 
-488 TSHNSAEAH
+488 
-497 KSVTVIDVED
+497 IDVAD
-507 IEAIVAKLARIPPK
+507 IEAIIAKLARIPPK
-521 SVSND
+521 SVSSD
-526 DKSLLEHLDRDLKRL
+526 DKSILEHLDRDLKHL
-541 VFGQDEAIDTLSDA
+541 VFGQDEAIETLADA

-560 AGLKSPDKP
+560 AGLKAPDKP

-616 GAPPGYVGFD
+616 GAPPGYVGYD

-636 QFPHCVLLL
+636 QHPHCVLLL

-668 TDNNGRVS
+668 TDNNGRVAI
-676 SFKQVILI
+676 FKQVIVI
-684 MTTNVGADS
+684 MTTNVGAES
-693 MSRASMGFTHQDHSK
+693 ISRSSMGFTQQDHSR
-708 DNSEA
+708 DNTEA

-732 NPLDPSIVVSVVDK
+732 NALDTSVVVSVVDK
-746 FLVELQAQLDDKQVM
+746 FLVELQVQLDDKQVT

-767 VRDYLAAKGYDRL
+767 VRDYLAEKGYDRL

-798 ASMILFGDLA
+798 ASMILFGDLVNGGIVHLSLEPKEANEQDDDTVKLDKNGGKSSDKGSA
-808 DGGTVHV
+808 D
-815 TLQTT
+815 
-820 EDESE
+820 SR
-825 QGSSTI
+825 I
-831 STDKADDNQPKAMDK
+831 
-846 ATVNNREILLT
+846 ILT
-857 VVETHGSRNGDHSQ
+857 VVETHEPHPDSESLA
-871 SMPS
+871 S

>member
-38 NHAATTLK
+38 THAANTLT
-46 ACGGDISTLR
+46 ACNANVSTLR
-56 AELEAYIN
+56 TELEAYIN
-64 KHTPTLDEDV
+64 KHTPTVDADT

-124 LKKQGVSRLELTQY
+124 LKKQGISRLELTQY

-144 KADDGEAKS
+144 KDEPSEPRASMTGERRSA
-153 GISSDSRSEKTS
+153 SEKTS
-165 KDPLVDFATNLNKR
+165 KDPLVEFATNLNQR

-192 SEIERTAQVLCRRR
+192 SEIERAAQVLCRRR

-211 LVGDPGVGKTSIAEG
+211 LVGEPGVGKTSIAEG

-231 INEKAPKPLNG
+231 INDRAPKPLNG

-271 DALRKKPN
+271 DALKKKPN

-321 TTFSEYRQVFEKD
+321 TTFTEYRQVFEKD

-346 KEPSIEDSIDILRG
+346 KEPSVDDSIDILRG
-360 LKPRYEEFHNVSY
+360 LKPRYEEFHNVEY
-373 TDAALVS
+373 TDEALVS
-380 AVKLSAKHVHERFL
+380 AVQLSAKHIHERFL

-409 RLGITPEIAD
+409 RLGVIPDAADIDAEESFIAD
-419 TEAEDALLTTLE
+419 IEQD
-431 EETSSSKAKSF
+431 F
-442 EFAELSQDSD
+442 DSQIDSD
-452 SAESGPKSMHQAADD
+452 EGFDTDNEGVDNEMKSEAD
-467 VDDSTNDDTST
+467 TAKANDRAQS
-478 SDKVDVSKSD
+478 SDKIKTFKSK
-488 TSHNSAEAH
+488 
-497 KSVTVIDVED
+497 KPPIKIDVAD
-507 IEAIVAKLARIPPK
+507 IEAIIAKLARIPPK
-521 SVSND
+521 SVSSD
-526 DKSLLEHLDRDLKRL
+526 DKSILEHLDRDLKHL
-541 VFGQDEAIDTLSDA
+541 VFGQDEAIETLADA

-560 AGLKSPDKP
+560 AGLKAPDKP

-583 TEVSRQLANLL
+583 TEVSRQLASLL

-616 GAPPGYVGFD
+616 GAPPGYVGYD

-636 QFPHCVLLL
+636 QYPHCVLLL

-668 TDNNGRVS
+668 TDNNGRVAI
-676 SFKQVILI
+676 FKQVIVI

-693 MSRASMGFTHQDHSK
+693 ISRSSMGFTQQDHSR
-708 DNSEA
+708 DNTEA

-732 NPLDPSIVVSVVDK
+732 NPLDTSVVVSVVDK
-746 FLVELQAQLDDKQVM
+746 FLVELQVQLDDKQVT

-767 VRDYLAAKGYDRL
+767 VRDYLANKGYDRL

-798 ASMILFGDLA
+798 ASMILFGDLVN
-808 DGGTVHV
+808 GGVVHL
-815 TLQTT
+815 TLEPEATDSK
-820 EDESE
+820 DEAAVKLSKNSDK
-825 QGSSTI
+825 GSASSRI
-831 STDKADDNQPKAMDK
+831 
-846 ATVNNREILLT
+846 VLT
-857 VVETHGSRNGDHSQ
+857 VVETHEPHPDSESLA
-871 SMPS
+871 S

>member
-38 NHAATTLK
+38 THAANTLT
-46 ACGGDISTLR
+46 ACNANVSTLR
-56 AELEAYIN
+56 TELEAYIN
-64 KHTPTLDEDV
+64 KHTPTIDADT

-124 LKKQGVSRLELTQY
+124 LKKQGISRLELTQY

-144 KADDGEAKS
+144 KEEPSEPRASMTGERRNA
-153 GISSDSRSEKTS
+153 SEKTS
-165 KDPLVDFATNLNKR
+165 KDPLVEFATNLNQR
-179 AAEGKTDPLIGRA
+179 AAEGKTDPLIGRT
-192 SEIERTAQVLCRRR
+192 SEIERAAQVLCRRR

-211 LVGDPGVGKTSIAEG
+211 LVGEPGVGKTSIAEG

-231 INEKAPKPLNG
+231 INDKAPKPLNG

-271 DALRKKPN
+271 DALKKKPN

-321 TTFSEYRQVFEKD
+321 TTFTEYRQVFEKD

-346 KEPSIEDSIDILRG
+346 KEPSVDDSIDILRG
-360 LKPRYEEFHNVSY
+360 LKPRYEEFHNVEY
-373 TDAALVS
+373 TDEALVT
-380 AVKLSAKHVHERFL
+380 AVQLSAKHIHERFL

-409 RLGITPEIAD
+409 RLGVIPDTNDIDAEESFIAD
-419 TEAEDALLTTLE
+419 IEQDFDAQIEADE
-431 EETSSSKAKSF
+431 EGLNEESDSEIDNDFTSSETQDQTNTAK
-442 EFAELSQDSD
+442 
-452 SAESGPKSMHQAADD
+452 
-467 VDDSTNDDTST
+467 VDDPLQST
-478 SDKVDVSKSD
+478 S
-488 TSHNSAEAH
+488 EA
-497 KSVTVIDVED
+497 KAAKTKKKPPMKIDVAD

-521 SVSND
+521 SVSSD
-526 DKSLLEHLDRDLKRL
+526 DKSILKHLDRDLKHL
-541 VFGQDEAIDTLSDA
+541 VFGQDEAIETLADA

-616 GAPPGYVGFD
+616 GAPPGYVGYD

-636 QFPHCVLLL
+636 QHPHCVLLL

-668 TDNNGRVS
+668 TDNNGRVAV
-676 SFKQVILI
+676 FKQVIVI

-693 MSRASMGFTHQDHSK
+693 ISRSSMGFTEQDHSR
-708 DNSEA
+708 DNTES

-732 NPLDPSIVVSVVDK
+732 NPLDTSVVVSVVDK
-746 FLVELQAQLDDKQVM
+746 FLVELQVQLDDKQVT
-761 LEIDDE
+761 LEIDDD
-767 VRDYLAAKGYDRL
+767 VRTYLAEKGYDRL

-798 ASMILFGDLA
+798 ASMILFGELVN
-808 DGGTVHV
+808 GGVVHLTLEPSEMNETQSDTVK
-815 TLQTT
+815 LDKSIDKGS
-820 EDESE
+820 EDSRI
-825 QGSSTI
+825 T
-831 STDKADDNQPKAMDK
+831 
-846 ATVNNREILLT
+846 LT
-857 VVETHGSRNGDHSQ
+857 VVETHEPYSDSE
-871 SMPS
+871 SVAS

>member
-38 NHAATTLK
+38 TNAANTLT
-46 ACGGDISTLR
+46 ACNANVSTLR
-56 AELEAYIN
+56 SELEAYIN
-64 KHTPTLDEDV
+64 KHTPTVDPDT

-124 LKKQGVSRLELTQY
+124 LKKQGISRLELTQY

-144 KADDGEAKS
+144 KDEPSEPRASMTGERRSA
-153 GISSDSRSEKTS
+153 SEKTS
-165 KDPLVDFATNLNKR
+165 KDPLVEFATNLNQR
-179 AAEGKTDPLIGRA
+179 AAEGKTDPLIGRGP
-192 SEIERTAQVLCRRR
+192 EIERAAQVLCRRR

-211 LVGDPGVGKTSIAEG
+211 LVGEPGVGKTSIAEG

-231 INEKAPKPLNG
+231 INDKAPKPLNG

-271 DALRKKPN
+271 DALKKKPN

-321 TTFSEYRQVFEKD
+321 TTFTEYRQVFEKD

-346 KEPSIEDSIDILRG
+346 KEPSVDDTIDILRG
-360 LKPRYEEFHNVSY
+360 LKTRYEEFHNVEY
-373 TDAALVS
+373 TDEALVT
-380 AVKLSAKHVHERFL
+380 AVQLSAKHIHERFL

-409 RLGITPEIAD
+409 RLGIVADLDDIDAEESFIAD
-419 TEAEDALLTTLE
+419 LEQDFDAQIDADEEGLDADNDNDNIDDKDTFNEMQDEAKVAKANDSAKADG
-431 EETSSSKAKSF
+431 SKKSKAKR
-442 EFAELSQDSD
+442 A
-452 SAESGPKSMHQAADD
+452 PIK
-467 VDDSTNDDTST
+467 
-478 SDKVDVSKSD
+478 
-488 TSHNSAEAH
+488 
-497 KSVTVIDVED
+497 IDVAD

-521 SVSND
+521 SVSSD
-526 DKSLLEHLDRDLKRL
+526 DKSILQHLDRDLKHL
-541 VFGQDEAIDTLSDA
+541 VFGQDEAIATLADA

-560 AGLKSPDKP
+560 AGLKAPDKP

-636 QFPHCVLLL
+636 QHPHCVLLF

-668 TDNNGRVS
+668 TDNNGRVAI
-676 SFKQVILI
+676 FKQVIVI

-693 MSRASMGFTHQDHSK
+693 ISRSSMGFTQQDHSR
-708 DNSEA
+708 DNTES

-732 NPLDPSIVVSVVDK
+732 NPLDTSVVVSVVDK
-746 FLVELQAQLDDKQVM
+746 FLVELQVQLDDKQVT

-767 VRDYLAAKGYDRL
+767 VRDYLAYKGYDRL

-798 ASMILFGDLA
+798 ASMILFGDLVNGGVVHLTLEPEDTKNQDGDSVKLEKGSDKGSA
-808 DGGTVHV
+808 D
-815 TLQTT
+815 
-820 EDESE
+820 SR
-825 QGSSTI
+825 I
-831 STDKADDNQPKAMDK
+831 
-846 ATVNNREILLT
+846 ILT
-857 VVETHGSRNGDHSQ
+857 VVETHEPHPDSESLA
-871 SMPS
+871 S

>member
-38 NHAATTLK
+38 THAANTLT
-46 ACGGDISTLR
+46 ACNANVSTLR
-56 AELEAYIN
+56 TELEAYIN
-64 KHTPTLDEDV
+64 KHTPTVDADT

-124 LKKQGVSRLELTQY
+124 LKKQGISRLELTQY

-144 KADDGEAKS
+144 KEEPSEPRASMTGERRSA
-153 GISSDSRSEKTS
+153 SEKTS
-165 KDPLVDFATNLNKR
+165 KDPLVEYATNLNQR
-179 AAEGKTDPLIGRA
+179 AAEGKTDPLIGRS
-192 SEIERTAQVLCRRR
+192 SEIERAAQVLCRRR

-211 LVGDPGVGKTSIAEG
+211 LVGEPGVGKTSIAEG

-231 INEKAPKPLNG
+231 INDKAPKPLTG
-242 CVIYSLDI
+242 CIIYSLDI

-271 DALRKKPN
+271 DALKKKPN

-321 TTFSEYRQVFEKD
+321 TTFTEYRQVFEKD

-346 KEPSIEDSIDILRG
+346 KEPSVDDSIDILRG
-360 LKPRYEEFHNVSY
+360 LKPRYEEFHNVEY
-373 TDAALVS
+373 TDEALVS
-380 AVKLSAKHVHERFL
+380 AVQLSAKHIHERFL

-409 RLGITPEIAD
+409 RLGVIPDAADIDAEESFIAD
-419 TEAEDALLTTLE
+419 IEQDFDAQIEADSDNDAINEMQDEANTAKADDQAQ
-431 EETSSSKAKSF
+431 SSDDIKSSK
-442 EFAELSQDSD
+442 
-452 SAESGPKSMHQAADD
+452 
-467 VDDSTNDDTST
+467 
-478 SDKVDVSKSD
+478 SK
-488 TSHNSAEAH
+488 
-497 KSVTVIDVED
+497 KRPPMKIDVAD
-507 IEAIVAKLARIPPK
+507 IEAIIAKLARIPPK
-521 SVSND
+521 SVSSD
-526 DKSLLEHLDRDLKRL
+526 DKSILEHLDRDLKHL
-541 VFGQDEAIDTLSDA
+541 VFGQDEAIATLADA

-560 AGLKSPDKP
+560 AGLKAPDKP

-594 GVELVRFDMSEYMEA
+594 GVELIRFDMSEYMEA

-616 GAPPGYVGFD
+616 GAPPGYVGYD

-636 QFPHCVLLL
+636 QHPHCVLLL

-668 TDNNGRVS
+668 TDNNGRVAI
-676 SFKQVILI
+676 FKQVIVI

-693 MSRASMGFTHQDHSK
+693 ISRSSMGFTQQDHSR
-708 DNSEA
+708 DNTES

-732 NPLDPSIVVSVVDK
+732 NPLDTSVVVSVVDK
-746 FLVELQAQLDDKQVM
+746 FLVELQVQLDDKQVT
-761 LEIDDE
+761 LEIDDD
-767 VRDYLAAKGYDRL
+767 VRDYLAEKGYDRL

-798 ASMILFGDLA
+798 ASMILFGDLVN
-808 DGGTVHV
+808 GGVVHL
-815 TLQTT
+815 TL
-820 EDESE
+820 EPEANES
-825 QGSSTI
+825 Q
-831 STDKADDNQPKAMDK
+831 DD
-846 ATVNNREILLT
+846 ATVDLNKNSNKASDKGSADSRIVLT
-857 VVETHGSRNGDHSQ
+857 VVETHAPHPDSESLA
-871 SMPS
+871 S

>member
-38 NHAATTLK
+38 TNAANTLT
-46 ACGGDISTLR
+46 ACNANVSTLR
-56 AELEAYIN
+56 SELEAYIN
-64 KHTPTLDEDV
+64 KHTPTVDADS

-124 LKKQGVSRLELTQY
+124 LKKQGISRLELTQY

-144 KADDGEAKS
+144 KDEPSEPRASMTGERRSA
-153 GISSDSRSEKTS
+153 SEKTS
-165 KDPLVDFATNLNKR
+165 KDPLVEFATNLNQR
-179 AAEGKTDPLIGRA
+179 AAEGKTDPLIGRGP
-192 SEIERTAQVLCRRR
+192 EIERAAQVLCRRR

-211 LVGDPGVGKTSIAEG
+211 LVGEPGVGKTSIAEG

-231 INEKAPKPLNG
+231 INDKAPKPLNG

-271 DALRKKPN
+271 DALKKKPN

-321 TTFSEYRQVFEKD
+321 TTFTEYRQVFEKD

-346 KEPSIEDSIDILRG
+346 KEPSVDDSIDILRG
-360 LKPRYEEFHNVSY
+360 LKPRYEEFHNVEY
-373 TDAALVS
+373 TDEALVT
-380 AVKLSAKHVHERFL
+380 AVQLSAKHIHERFL

-409 RLGITPEIAD
+409 RLGIVADLDDIDAEESFIANLEQD
-419 TEAEDALLTTLE
+419 FDAQIDADE
-431 EETSSSKAKSF
+431 EG
-442 EFAELSQDSD
+442 LGGD
-452 SAESGPKSMHQAADD
+452 ADD
-467 VDDSTNDDTST
+467 DSLDETRTANEMQEEANTAKANDRASG
-478 SDKVDVSKSD
+478 SK
-488 TSHNSAEAH
+488 
-497 KSVTVIDVED
+497 KSKGKRAPIKIDVAD
-507 IEAIVAKLARIPPK
+507 IEAIIAKLARIPPK
-521 SVSND
+521 SVSSD
-526 DKSLLEHLDRDLKRL
+526 DKSILEHLDRDLKHL
-541 VFGQDEAIDTLSDA
+541 VFGQDEAIETLADA

-560 AGLKSPDKP
+560 AGLKAPDKP

-616 GAPPGYVGFD
+616 GAPPGYVGYD

-636 QFPHCVLLL
+636 QHPHCVLLL

-668 TDNNGRVS
+668 TDNNGRVAI
-676 SFKQVILI
+676 FKQVIVI
-684 MTTNVGADS
+684 MTTNVGAES
-693 MSRASMGFTHQDHSK
+693 ISRSSMGFTQQDHSR
-708 DNSEA
+708 DNTEA

-732 NPLDPSIVVSVVDK
+732 NALDTSVVVSVVDK
-746 FLVELQAQLDDKQVM
+746 FLVELQVQLDDKQVT

-767 VRDYLAAKGYDRL
+767 VRDYLAEKGYDRL

-798 ASMILFGDLA
+798 ASMILFGDLVNGGIVHLSLEPKEANEQDDDTVKLDKNGGKSSDKGSA
-808 DGGTVHV
+808 D
-815 TLQTT
+815 
-820 EDESE
+820 SR
-825 QGSSTI
+825 I
-831 STDKADDNQPKAMDK
+831 
-846 ATVNNREILLT
+846 ILT
-857 VVETHGSRNGDHSQ
+857 VVETHEPHPDSESLA
-871 SMPS
+871 S

>member
-38 NHAATTLK
+38 THAANTLT
-46 ACGGDISTLR
+46 ACNANISTLR
-56 AELEAYIN
+56 TELEAYIT
-64 KHTPTLDEDV
+64 KHTPTVELEL

-124 LKKQGVSRLELTQY
+124 LKKQGISRLELTQY

-144 KADDGEAKS
+144 KNDASEPRASMTGERRS
-153 GISSDSRSEKTS
+153 MSEKTS
-165 KDPLVDFATNLNKR
+165 KDPLVEFATNLNQR

-192 SEIERTAQVLCRRR
+192 PEIERTAQVLCRRR

-211 LVGDPGVGKTSIAEG
+211 LVGEPGVGKTSIAEG

-231 INEKAPKPLNG
+231 INDKAPKPLTG

-262 FEKRMKSLL
+262 FEKRMKALL
-271 DALRKKPN
+271 DALKKKPN

-321 TTFSEYRQVFEKD
+321 TTFTEYRQVFEKD

-346 KEPSIEDSIDILRG
+346 KEPSIDDSIDILRG
-360 LKPRYEEFHNVSY
+360 LKPRYEEFHNVEYS
-373 TDAALVS
+373 DEALVS
-380 AVKLSAKHVHERFL
+380 AVHLSAKHIHERFL

-409 RLGITPEIAD
+409 RLGVIPDADDINAEEDFIAELEQD
-419 TEAEDALLTTLE
+419 FDEDAY
-431 EETSSSKAKSF
+431 
-442 EFAELSQDSD
+442 D
-452 SAESGPKSMHQAADD
+452 
-467 VDDSTNDDTST
+467 
-478 SDKVDVSKSD
+478 
-488 TSHNSAEAH
+488 NSAEDSDNEVSATSDFLA
-497 KSVTVIDVED
+497 KNNVPAAKKQKPPIKIGVAD
-507 IEAIVAKLARIPPK
+507 IEAIIAKLARIPPK
-521 SVSND
+521 AVSSD
-526 DKSLLEHLDRDLKRL
+526 DKSILEHLDRDLKRL
-541 VFGQDEAIDTLSDA
+541 VFGQDEAIATLADA

-560 AGLKSPDKP
+560 AGLKAPDKP

-626 QGGLLTEKIN
+626 QGGLLTEKITQN
-636 QFPHCVLLL
+636 PHCVLLL

-668 TDNNGRVS
+668 TDNNGRVAI
-676 SFKQVILI
+676 FKHVIII

-693 MSRASMGFTHQDHSK
+693 ISRSSMGFTEQDHSR
-708 DNSEA
+708 DNTEA

-732 NPLDPSIVVSVVDK
+732 NALDTTVVVSVVDK
-746 FLVELQAQLDDKQVM
+746 FLVELQAQLDDKQVT

-767 VRDYLAAKGYDRL
+767 VRDYLAKKGYDRL

-798 ASMILFGDLA
+798 ANMILFGELVN
-808 DGGTVHV
+808 GGVVHL
-815 TLQTT
+815 TL
-820 EDESE
+820 EPEA
-825 QGSSTI
+825 GSDAAAL
-831 STDKADDNQPKAMDK
+831 TDSSKGVDK
-846 ATVNNREILLT
+846 GSATSRIILT
-857 VVETHGSRNGDHSQ
+857 VVETHEPRSNSE
-871 SMPS
+871 SFA

>member
-1 MLSRHLEVSLR
+1 MLSLELQSTLR
-12 LAMTLARQKSHE
+12 LVVTLAKQRAHE

-38 NHAATTLK
+38 ENAVEALV
-46 ACGGDISTLR
+46 ACAVNVDQLGKDLTQ
-56 AELEAYIN
+56 YIDE
-64 KHTPTLDEDV
+64 HTPTVDINEDY
-74 EQSPQPTQSFD
+74 SPQPTRSFD

-92 FHVQSIGGGRL
+92 FHVQSVASSRL
-103 VEGSDILVSMF
+103 VEGSDLLVSMF

-124 LKKQGVSRLELTQY
+124 LKKQGVTRLELTQY

-144 KADDGEAKS
+144 KKVRDKLTSVETEETGEKAN
-153 GISSDSRSEKTS
+153 
-165 KDPLVDFATNLNKR
+165 KDPLTEFTVNLNQK
-179 AAEGKTDPLIGRA
+179 ASTGGTDPLIGRQA
-192 SEIERTAQVLCRRR
+192 EIERTAQILCRRR

-231 INEKAPKPLNG
+231 VNDKAPKPLSG
-242 CVIYSLDI
+242 CVVYSLDI
-250 GSLIA
+250 GALIA

-262 FEKRMKSLL
+262 FEKRMKALL
-271 DALRKKPN
+271 DALKAKPN

-305 LIKPALANGE
+305 LIKPALASGE

-321 TTFSEYRQVFEKD
+321 TTFTEYRQVFEKD
-334 HALSRRFQKIDV
+334 HALSRRFQKVDV
-346 KEPSIEDSIDILRG
+346 NEPSIDETIDILRG
-360 LKPRYEEFHNVSY
+360 LKKQYEKFHNVSY
-373 TDAALVS
+373 TDQALQS
-380 AVKLSAKHVHERFL
+380 AVNLAVKHIHERFL
-394 PDKAIDVIDEAGAYK
+394 PDKAIDVIDEAGAFV
-409 RLGITPEIAD
+409 RLQKQAENHVESGVDSNQSIDAVANDKLSNQPVVD
-419 TEAEDALLTTLE
+419 EDALVDDLDV
-431 EETSSSKAKSF
+431 S
-442 EFAELSQDSD
+442 
-452 SAESGPKSMHQAADD
+452 HAADG
-467 VDDSTNDDTST
+467 V
-478 SDKVDVSKSD
+478 VEP
-488 TSHNSAEAH
+488 EAML
-497 KSVTVIDVED
+497 SEADNQVIDAAQQGGQVVIDVPQ
-507 IEAIVAKLARIPPK
+507 IEYIISKIARIPPK
-521 SVSND
+521 SVSTD
-526 DKSLLEHLDRDLKRL
+526 DKSVLQNLESNLKHL
-541 VFGQDEAIDTLSDA
+541 VFGQDEAIKNLADA

-560 AGLKSPDKP
+560 AGLKPDDKP

-594 GVELVRFDMSEYMEA
+594 GIELVRFDMSEYMEA

-657 LLLQVMDHGTL
+657 LLLQVMDHGSL
-668 TDNNGRVS
+668 TDNNGRTS

-693 MSRASMGFTHQDHSK
+693 ISRNSMGFTKQDHSR

-713 LKRVFT
+713 MKRMFT

-732 NPLDPSIVVSVVDK
+732 NPLDQNVIVSVVDK
-746 FLVELQAQLDDKQVM
+746 FLVELQAQLDDKKVV

-767 VRDYLAAKGYDRL
+767 VRNYLAEKGYDRL

-786 QRLIQDEIKKPL
+786 NRLIKKEKKKPL
-798 ASMILFGDLA
+798 AEQILFGDLVN
-808 DGGTVHV
+808 GGTVSIRMNADKTAIELV
-815 TLQTT
+815 PI
-820 EDESE
+820 DEK
-825 QGSSTI
+825 QV
-831 STDKADDNQPKAMDK
+831 DN
-846 ATVNNREILLT
+846 V
-857 VVETHGSRNGDHSQ
+857 
-871 SMPS
+871 

>member
-38 NHAATTLK
+38 NNAATTLK
-46 ACGGDISTLR
+46 ACGADTAGLR
-56 AELEAYIN
+56 QELEAYID
-64 KHTPTLDEDV
+64 KHTPTLDADI

-103 VEGSDILVSMF
+103 VQGSDILVSMF

-144 KADDGEAKS
+144 KVEENIPTEEEVRAGVK
-153 GISSDSRSEKTS
+153 SEKTS
-165 KDPLVDFATNLNKR
+165 RDPLVEYAHNLNKR

-192 SEIERTAQVLCRRR
+192 EEIERTAQILCRRR

-211 LVGDPGVGKTSIAEG
+211 LVGEPGVGKTSIAEG

-231 INEKAPKPLNG
+231 INDKAPKPLQG

-271 DALRKKPN
+271 EALKNQAN

-321 TTFSEYRQVFEKD
+321 TTFTEYRQVFEKD
-334 HALSRRFQKIDV
+334 HALSRRFQKIDI
-346 KEPSIEDSIDILRG
+346 KEPSIEDSIEILRG
-360 LKPRYEEFHNVSY
+360 LKPRYEDFHEVTY
-373 TDAALVS
+373 TDEALVS
-380 AVKLSAKHVHERFL
+380 AVHLSTKHLHERFL

-409 RLGITPEIAD
+409 RLGIVPDQSQVSDE
-419 TEAEDALLTTLE
+419 EALLDE
-431 EETSSSKAKSF
+431 FNHIGSF
-442 EFAELSQDSD
+442 
-452 SAESGPKSMHQAADD
+452 DD
-467 VDDSTNDDTST
+467 VTNLDLETDDDIFGSNLSFDNDEADQENIKKSA
-478 SDKVDVSKSD
+478 SNKQKKV
-488 TSHNSAEAH
+488 TEIP
-497 KSVTVIDVED
+497 VIDVAD
-507 IEAIVAKLARIPPK
+507 IETIISKLARIPPK
-521 SVSND
+521 SVSSD
-526 DKSLLEHLDRDLKRL
+526 DKTLLEHLERDLKRL
-541 VFGQDEAIDTLSDA
+541 VFGQDEAIKTLADA

-560 AGLKSPDKP
+560 AGLKPADKP

-583 TEVSRQLANLL
+583 TEVSRQLAKLM
-594 GVELVRFDMSEYMEA
+594 GVELIRFDMSEYMEA

-636 QFPHCVLLL
+636 QHPHCVLLL

-668 TDNNGRVS
+668 TDNNGRVA
-676 SFKQVILI
+676 SFKQVVLI
-684 MTTNVGADS
+684 MTTNVGAES
-693 MSRASMGFTHQDHSK
+693 ISRASMGFMQQDHSR
-708 DNSEA
+708 DNNEA
-713 LKRVFT
+713 MKRVFT
-719 PEFRNRLDAIIQF
+719 PEFRNRLDATIQF
-732 NPLDPSIVVSVVDK
+732 NSLDESIVVSVVDK
-746 FLVELQAQLDDKQVM
+746 FLVELQAQLDDKQVT

-767 VRDYLAAKGYDRL
+767 VREYLAQKGYDRL

-798 ASMILFGDLA
+798 ANMLLFGDLA
-808 DGGTVHV
+808 EGGIVHV
-815 TLQTT
+815 TLKESASETAI
-820 EDESE
+820 DEHNQASAS
-825 QGSSTI
+825 GS
-831 STDKADDNQPKAMDK
+831 
-846 ATVNNREILLT
+846 RILLNVT
-857 VVETHGSRNGDHSQ
+857 EHHVQHNDALMES
-871 SMPS
+871 

>member
-38 NHAATTLK
+38 THAANTLT
-46 ACGGDISTLR
+46 ACNANVSTLR
-56 AELEAYIN
+56 TELEAYIN
-64 KHTPTLDEDV
+64 KHTPTVDADT

-124 LKKQGVSRLELTQY
+124 LKKQGISRLELTQY

-144 KADDGEAKS
+144 KDEPSEPRASMTGERRSA
-153 GISSDSRSEKTS
+153 SEKTS
-165 KDPLVDFATNLNKR
+165 KDPLVEYATNLNQR

-192 SEIERTAQVLCRRR
+192 SEIERAAQVLCRRR

-211 LVGDPGVGKTSIAEG
+211 LVGEPGVGKTSIAEG

-231 INEKAPKPLNG
+231 INDRAPKPLNG

-271 DALRKKPN
+271 DALKKKPN

-321 TTFSEYRQVFEKD
+321 TTFTEYRQVFEKD

-346 KEPSIEDSIDILRG
+346 KEPSVDDSIDILRG
-360 LKPRYEEFHNVSY
+360 LKPRYEEFHNVEY
-373 TDAALVS
+373 TDEALVS
-380 AVKLSAKHVHERFL
+380 AVQLSAKHIHERFL

-409 RLGITPEIAD
+409 RLGVVPDAADIDAEESFIAD
-419 TEAEDALLTTLE
+419 IEQD
-431 EETSSSKAKSF
+431 F
-442 EFAELSQDSD
+442 DSQIDSD
-452 SAESGPKSMHQAADD
+452 EGFDTDNEGVDNEMKSEAD
-467 VDDSTNDDTST
+467 TAKANDRAQS
-478 SDKVDVSKSD
+478 SDKIKTSKS
-488 TSHNSAEAH
+488 
-497 KSVTVIDVED
+497 KKKPPMKIDVAD
-507 IEAIVAKLARIPPK
+507 IEAIIAKLARIPPK
-521 SVSND
+521 SVSSD
-526 DKSLLEHLDRDLKRL
+526 DKSILEHLDRDLKHL
-541 VFGQDEAIDTLSDA
+541 VFGQDEAIATLADA

-560 AGLKSPDKP
+560 AGLKAPDKP

-616 GAPPGYVGFD
+616 GAPPGYVGYD

-636 QFPHCVLLL
+636 QYPHCVLLL

-668 TDNNGRVS
+668 TDNNGRVAI
-676 SFKQVILI
+676 FKQVIVI

-693 MSRASMGFTHQDHSK
+693 ISRSSMGFTQQDHSR
-708 DNSEA
+708 DNTEA

-732 NPLDPSIVVSVVDK
+732 NPLDTSVVVSVVDK
-746 FLVELQAQLDDKQVM
+746 FLVELQVQLDDKQVT
-761 LEIDDE
+761 LEIDDD
-767 VRDYLAAKGYDRL
+767 VRDYLAEKGYDRL

-798 ASMILFGDLA
+798 ASMILFGDLVN
-808 DGGTVHV
+808 GGVVHL
-815 TLQTT
+815 TLEPEATDSK
-820 EDESE
+820 DEAAVKLSKNSDK
-825 QGSSTI
+825 GSASSRI
-831 STDKADDNQPKAMDK
+831 
-846 ATVNNREILLT
+846 VLT
-857 VVETHGSRNGDHSQ
+857 VVETHEPHPDSESLA
-871 SMPS
+871 S

>member
-38 NHAATTLK
+38 THAANTLT
-46 ACGGDISTLR
+46 ACNANVSTLR
-56 AELEAYIN
+56 TELEAYIN
-64 KHTPTLDEDV
+64 KHTPTVDADT

-124 LKKQGVSRLELTQY
+124 LKKQGISRLELTQY

-144 KADDGEAKS
+144 KDEPSEPRASMTGERRSA
-153 GISSDSRSEKTS
+153 SEKTS
-165 KDPLVDFATNLNKR
+165 KDPLVEFATNLNQR

-192 SEIERTAQVLCRRR
+192 SEIERAAQVLCRRR

-211 LVGDPGVGKTSIAEG
+211 LVGEPGVGKTSIAEG

-231 INEKAPKPLNG
+231 INDRAPKPLNG

-271 DALRKKPN
+271 DALKKKPN

-321 TTFSEYRQVFEKD
+321 TTFTEYRQVFEKD

-346 KEPSIEDSIDILRG
+346 KEPSVDDSIDILRG
-360 LKPRYEEFHNVSY
+360 LKPRYEEFHNVEY
-373 TDAALVS
+373 TDEALVS
-380 AVKLSAKHVHERFL
+380 AVQLSAKHIHERFL

-409 RLGITPEIAD
+409 RLGVIPDAADIDAEESFIAD
-419 TEAEDALLTTLE
+419 IEQD
-431 EETSSSKAKSF
+431 F
-442 EFAELSQDSD
+442 DSQIDSD
-452 SAESGPKSMHQAADD
+452 EGFDTDNEVVDNEMKSEAD
-467 VDDSTNDDTST
+467 TAKANDRAQS
-478 SDKVDVSKSD
+478 SDKIKTSKS
-488 TSHNSAEAH
+488 
-497 KSVTVIDVED
+497 KKKPPIKIDVAD
-507 IEAIVAKLARIPPK
+507 IEAIIAKLARIPPK
-521 SVSND
+521 SVSSD
-526 DKSLLEHLDRDLKRL
+526 DKSILEHLDRDLKHL
-541 VFGQDEAIDTLSDA
+541 VFGQDEAIETLADA

-560 AGLKSPDKP
+560 AGLKAPDKP

-616 GAPPGYVGFD
+616 GAPPGYVGYD

-636 QFPHCVLLL
+636 QYPHCVLLL

-668 TDNNGRVS
+668 TDNNGRVAI
-676 SFKQVILI
+676 FKQVIVI

-693 MSRASMGFTHQDHSK
+693 ISRSSMGFTQQDHSR
-708 DNSEA
+708 DNTEA

-732 NPLDPSIVVSVVDK
+732 NPLDTSVVVSVVDK
-746 FLVELQAQLDDKQVM
+746 FLVELQVQLDDKQVT

-767 VRDYLAAKGYDRL
+767 VRDYLANKGYDRL

-798 ASMILFGDLA
+798 ASMILFGDLVN
-808 DGGTVHV
+808 GGVVHL
-815 TLQTT
+815 TLEPEATDSK
-820 EDESE
+820 DEAAVKLSKNSDK
-825 QGSSTI
+825 GSASSRI
-831 STDKADDNQPKAMDK
+831 
-846 ATVNNREILLT
+846 VLT
-857 VVETHGSRNGDHSQ
+857 VVETHEPHPDSESLA
-871 SMPS
+871 S

>member
-1 MLSRHLEVSLR
+1 MDADS
-12 LAMTLARQKSHE
+12 
-24 YLTVEHLLLALLEN
+24 
-38 NHAATTLK
+38 
-46 ACGGDISTLR
+46 
-56 AELEAYIN
+56 
-64 KHTPTLDEDV
+64 

-124 LKKQGVSRLELTQY
+124 LKKQGISRLELTQY

-144 KADDGEAKS
+144 KDEPSEPRASMTGERRSA
-153 GISSDSRSEKTS
+153 SEKTS
-165 KDPLVDFATNLNKR
+165 KDPLVEFATNLNQR
-179 AAEGKTDPLIGRA
+179 AAEGKTDPLIGRGP
-192 SEIERTAQVLCRRR
+192 EIERAAQVLCRRR

-211 LVGDPGVGKTSIAEG
+211 LVGEPGVGKTSIAEG

-231 INEKAPKPLNG
+231 INDKAPKPLNG

-271 DALRKKPN
+271 DALKKKPN

-321 TTFSEYRQVFEKD
+321 TTFTEYRQVFEKD

-346 KEPSIEDSIDILRG
+346 KEPSVDDSIDILRG
-360 LKPRYEEFHNVSY
+360 LKPRYEEFHNVEY
-373 TDAALVS
+373 TDEALVT
-380 AVKLSAKHVHERFL
+380 AVQLSAKHIHERFL

-409 RLGITPEIAD
+409 RLGIVADLDDIDAEESFIANLEQD
-419 TEAEDALLTTLE
+419 FDAQIDADE
-431 EETSSSKAKSF
+431 EGLGGDADDDSLDETSTTNEMQEEANMAK
-442 EFAELSQDSD
+442 
-452 SAESGPKSMHQAADD
+452 ADD
-467 VDDSTNDDTST
+467 KANG
-478 SDKVDVSKSD
+478 SK
-488 TSHNSAEAH
+488 
-497 KSVTVIDVED
+497 KSKGKRAPIKIDVAD
-507 IEAIVAKLARIPPK
+507 IEAIIAKLARIPPK
-521 SVSND
+521 SVSSD
-526 DKSLLEHLDRDLKRL
+526 DKSILEHLDRDLKHL
-541 VFGQDEAIDTLSDA
+541 VFGQDEAIETLADA

-560 AGLKSPDKP
+560 AGLKAPDKP

-616 GAPPGYVGFD
+616 GAPPGYVGYD

-636 QFPHCVLLL
+636 QHPHCVLLL

-668 TDNNGRVS
+668 TDNNGRVAI
-676 SFKQVILI
+676 FKQVIVI
-684 MTTNVGADS
+684 MTTNVGAES
-693 MSRASMGFTHQDHSK
+693 ISRSSMGFTQQDHSR
-708 DNSEA
+708 DNTEA

-732 NPLDPSIVVSVVDK
+732 NALDTSVVVSVVDK
-746 FLVELQAQLDDKQVM
+746 FLVELQVQLDDKQVT

-767 VRDYLAAKGYDRL
+767 VRDYLAEKGYDRL

-798 ASMILFGDLA
+798 ASMILFGDLVNGGIVHLSLEPKEANEQDGDTVKLDKNGGKSSDKGSA
-808 DGGTVHV
+808 D
-815 TLQTT
+815 
-820 EDESE
+820 SR
-825 QGSSTI
+825 I
-831 STDKADDNQPKAMDK
+831 
-846 ATVNNREILLT
+846 ILT
-857 VVETHGSRNGDHSQ
+857 VVETHEPHPDSESLA
-871 SMPS
+871 S

>member
-38 NHAATTLK
+38 THAANTLT
-46 ACGGDISTLR
+46 ACNANVSSLR
-56 AELEAYIN
+56 MELEAYID
-64 KHTPTLDEDV
+64 KHTPTVDADM

-124 LKKQGVSRLELTQY
+124 LKKQGISRLELTQY

-144 KADDGEAKS
+144 KDEPAEPRASMSGERRTA
-153 GISSDSRSEKTS
+153 SEKTS
-165 KDPLVDFATNLNKR
+165 KDPLVEFASNLNQR
-179 AAEGKTDPLIGRA
+179 AAEGKTDPLIGRGP
-192 SEIERTAQVLCRRR
+192 EIERAAQVLCRRR

-211 LVGDPGVGKTSIAEG
+211 LVGEPGVGKTSIAEG

-231 INEKAPKPLNG
+231 INDKAPKPLSG

-271 DALRKKPN
+271 DALKNKPN

-315 LRCIGS
+315 LRCVGS
-321 TTFSEYRQVFEKD
+321 TTFTEYRQVFEKD

-346 KEPSIEDSIDILRG
+346 NEPSVDESIDILRG
-360 LKPRYEEFHNVSY
+360 LKPRYEEFHNVEY
-373 TDAALVS
+373 TDEALIT
-380 AVKLSAKHVHERFL
+380 AVQLSSKHIHERFL

-409 RLGITPEIAD
+409 RLGVVPDADDINAEESLIAD
-419 TEAEDALLTTLE
+419 LEQALNADDIDDDAATDNEMQDEAAAAKANDKSKTDD
-431 EETSSSKAKSF
+431 SKKAKNKKPPMKIGV
-442 EFAELSQDSD
+442 A
-452 SAESGPKSMHQAADD
+452 
-467 VDDSTNDDTST
+467 
-478 SDKVDVSKSD
+478 
-488 TSHNSAEAH
+488 
-497 KSVTVIDVED
+497 D

-521 SVSND
+521 SVSSD
-526 DKSLLEHLDRDLKRL
+526 DKGVLEHLDRDLKHL
-541 VFGQDEAIDTLSDA
+541 VFGQDEAIATLADA

-560 AGLKSPDKP
+560 AGLKEPEKP

-616 GAPPGYVGFD
+616 GAPPGYVGYD

-636 QFPHCVLLL
+636 QHPHCVLLF

-668 TDNNGRVS
+668 TDNNGRVA
-676 SFKQVILI
+676 SFKQVIVI
-684 MTTNVGADS
+684 MTTNVGAES
-693 MSRASMGFTHQDHSK
+693 ISRSSMGFTQQDHSR
-708 DNSEA
+708 DNNES
-713 LKRVFT
+713 LKRVFS

-732 NPLDPSIVVSVVDK
+732 NPLDTSIVVSVVDK
-746 FLVELQAQLDDKQVM
+746 FLVELQVQLDDKQVT
-761 LEIDDE
+761 LEIDDD
-767 VRDYLAAKGYDRL
+767 VREYLAEKGYDRL

-798 ASMILFGDLA
+798 AGMILFGELVNGGVVHLTLEPEQTDDEQDIVSLDKNSDKGSA
-808 DGGTVHV
+808 DSRIV
-815 TLQTT
+815 
-820 EDESE
+820 
-825 QGSSTI
+825 
-831 STDKADDNQPKAMDK
+831 
-846 ATVNNREILLT
+846 LT
-857 VVETHGSRNGDHSQ
+857 VVETHEPHSD
-871 SMPS
+871 SESLAS